1 MLHWNEADSVTTF
14 LSLPCSYFDDLI
26 MLNLSM
32 SMLRCCNWIVLY
44 KSCACCVF
52 HEPHQW
58 SSGLAPSLDWLGR
71 SFGDLT
77 TEGAECV
84 NWTSRWSTGSPA
96 RGQETLGVRA
106 AAVVVLELC
115 SWTGEHWVVFRRV
128 QLWVLLCSGQVSQ
141 WHSLTSQPND
151 FRRVSNNCHFIP
163 NSSQHTVLQENT
175 VFTSVE
181 YISFVVICEI
191 YLQFLSETFKSCNS
205 FLVWLV

>member
-14 LSLPCSYFDDLI
+14 LSLSCSYFDDLI

-44 KSCACCVF
+44 KSCARCVSRAAPVKF
-52 HEPHQW
+52 W
-58 SSGLAPSLDWLGR
+58 SRAFSWLAGTLFWS
-71 SFGDLT
+71 LT

-84 NWTSRWSTGSPA
+84 NWTSRWSTGSAA

-141 WHSLTSQPND
+141 WHSLTSLPND

-191 YLQFLSETFKSCNS
+191 YLQFLSDF
-205 FLVWLV
+205 